1 MGVMKRLPAVDQE
14 KGSRRSQPLT
24 RQLFSR
30 SKSTR
35 LQFYIW
41 LTSTF
46 LCQKYHLVKKSAVLT
61 MESAVLTM
69 KSAVDVNQAAL
80 SYLVDAVDIHL
91 LPFSSRPSVYT

>member
-1 MGVMKRLPAVDQE
+1 MGVMKRLPAADQE

-80 SYLVDAVDIHL
+80 F
-91 LPFSSRPSVYT
+91 LPGRRC